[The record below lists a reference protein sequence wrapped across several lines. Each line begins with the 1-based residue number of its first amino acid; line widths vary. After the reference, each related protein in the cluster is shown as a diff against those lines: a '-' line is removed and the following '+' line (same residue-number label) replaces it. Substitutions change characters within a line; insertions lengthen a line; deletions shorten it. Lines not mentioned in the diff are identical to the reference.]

1 MRLIA
6 KKPCCFGG
14 RKYYIGE
21 EIPLEY
27 VANPKLQ
34 KEFGIIDIIKN
45 DNGRIPD
52 EQSGILYTQQQVDEA
67 VRNARIEEAEKY
79 TAALEEIE
87 PEASEKT
94 VQIAIK
100 TGSDGNNDQI
110 MAIPATQAQIQQTF
124 EIMQMNADKASG
136 VIADVKDENVLTM
149 LALVDSRS
157 TVKKAAKNKLD
168 NLSLTEGENNGAGNG
183 NDATE
188 EDKEGEA

>member
-110 MAIPATQAQIQQTF
+110 MAIPATPGQIQQTF
-124 EIMQMNADKASG
+124 EIMQLNADKASG
-136 VIADVKDENVLTM
+136 AIADVKDENVLTM

-168 NLSLTEGENNGAGNG
+168 NLSLSEGKNNDAGNG

>member
-67 VRNARIEEAEKY
+67 VRNARA
-79 TAALEEIE
+79 
-87 PEASEKT
+87 
-94 VQIAIK
+94 
-100 TGSDGNNDQI
+100 
-110 MAIPATQAQIQQTF
+110 
-124 EIMQMNADKASG
+124 
-136 VIADVKDENVLTM
+136 
-149 LALVDSRS
+149 
-157 TVKKAAKNKLD
+157 VKK
-168 NLSLTEGENNGAGNG
+168 LSRLRLRPEVTVI
-183 NDATE
+183 TIRLWQFRQPRHRSSRPLRLCR
-188 EDKEGEA
+188 